1 MARYWQPAT
10 VVSADGER
18 VQLRFDQLSQ
28 CQRCLRG
35 EGCGAG
41 VFSQLFSQRSTT
53 LQLPSN
59 ESWQVGQ
66 QVRVGLAPQRLV
78 SGSLLL
84 YGWPLIGF
92 LGGAILGG
100 QLDLPLVSP
109 DLAALLAGMAAA
121 FLIAGYSW
129 LRTQRLG
136 TSDKTDD
143 INHQLDPKIEKI
155 EAIEERS
162 ARDACWS

>member
-18 VQLRFDQLSQ
+18 VQLRFDRLSQ
-28 CQRCLRG
+28 CQRCLQG

-41 VFSQLFSQRSTT
+41 VFSQLFSHRSTT
-53 LQLPSN
+53 LHLPSN
-59 ESWQVGQ
+59 ETWQVGQ

-100 QLDLPLVSP
+100 QLDLPSVSP
-109 DLAALLAGMAAA
+109 DLAALVAGIVAAS
-121 FLIAGYSW
+121 LITGYSW
-129 LRTQRLG
+129 LRRQKIG
-136 TSDKTDD
+136 GINSNSD
-143 INHQLDPKIEKI
+143 INHQLDPKIE
-155 EAIEERS
+155 AIEERS
-162 ARDACWS
+162 AQHSCSS